1 MSRPDRDARRRLSR
15 PRMPG
20 EMGEPVSIGD
30 AAALVGDELG
40 LAEPLV
46 FSRLVEAWPELV
58 GPAIAAHSRVRSVR
72 NGTIEVLVDSP
83 AWASEFRYLESVK
96 LELKDLDFQVFEDQ
110 FATVVGSWK
119 LSQVDP
125 EGRNLDQNGQCT
137 FSLCRMSDDWKI
149 VAQHFSPMSAESAAT
164 E

>member
-1 MSRPDRDARRRLSR
+1 MSVESLKELDDFFRSMRQAFNSRDLKTFRSHFWTDKRFHNLDASGRRDRGW
-15 PRMPG
+15 G
-20 EMGEPVSIGD
+20 EFE
-30 AAALVGDELG
+30 
-40 LAEPLV
+40 
-46 FSRLVEAWPELV
+46 
-58 GPAIAAHSRVRSVR
+58 
-72 NGTIEVLVDSP
+72 EVLDQ
-83 AWASEFRYLESVK
+83 EFRYLESVK

-125 EGRNLDQNGQCT
+125 EGRNLDQGGLCT